1 MTEVIDRINTRE
13 MPSPDQAT
21 LDFMAS
27 GGEISLG
34 DIPDDELERDKPT
47 STIDYNELVFAIID
61 SIHRQGGDDAAVN
74 EKFDSELTEFLYF
87 ASLSYDVVLNM
98 DEVDA
103 KKAIKNWHPWQNDL
117 HSLLRDSRRVL
128 SVRATLKPVEEQ
140 VQAAA

>member
-1 MTEVIDRINTRE
+1 MTEVLTHTYTGEIPPSDRE
-13 MPSPDQAT
+13 T

-34 DIPDDELERDKPT
+34 DIPDDELERGKPT
-47 STIDYNELVFAIID
+47 SNIDYNELVFAIID
-61 SIHRQGGDDAAVN
+61 SIHRQGGDDTAVN

-98 DEVDA
+98 DEADA
-103 KKAIKNWHPWQNDL
+103 TKAIKNWHPWQNDL
-117 HSLLRDSRRVL
+117 HSLLKDSRRVL